1 MEAQEKVGT
10 VLMKSF
16 ESLKKIC
23 SENSTSKL
31 IGILLPRYEKIVDDK
46 IKLKETIPMFTKAT
60 CDEYIRE

>member
-1 MEAQEKVGT
+1 
-10 VLMKSF
+10 MKSF
-16 ESLKKIC
+16 ESLKNIC

-46 IKLKETIPMFTKAT
+46 IKLKEKIPMFTKAT